1 MCTSQGVETMGKYSA
16 APGTSDAASASASGI
31 IELATNAETQTGTD
45 TARAVTPAGLRA
57 CTGTA
62 TRIGVLELAT
72 DAETQTGTDT
82 ARAITPANLQACTG
96 TASRKGVL
104 ELATDGETQTGTD
117 TARAITAANLK
128 AWHDQVVVVTSGT
141 TNLTTAQSG
150 ITVYLTGGAVNLPTD
165 VAPGH
170 QYTIINNTGSTLT
183 VGLNTNGS
191 VSGSGMPNNQILDN
205 LSKTFIAVIDS
216 APGTQWA
223 VIG

>member
-1 MCTSQGVETMGKYSA
+1 MGKYA
-16 APGTSDAASASASGI
+16 PAPGTSDASSATVSGI
-31 IELATNAETQTGTD
+31 IELATDAEVQTGTD

-72 DAETQTGTDT
+72 DAETI
-82 ARAITPANLQACTG
+82 A
-96 TASRKGVL
+96 
-104 ELATDGETQTGTD
+104 GTD

-128 AWHDQVVVVTSGT
+128 AWHDQIIVNTTGT
-141 TNLTTAQSG
+141 HTLTTAQSG
-150 ITVYLTGGAVNLPTD
+150 VTIYLTGGGVTLPAD

-170 QYTIINNTGSTLT
+170 QYTIINNIGSTLT
-183 VGLNTNGS
+183 VGLGANGS

-205 LSKTFIAVIDS
+205 LSKTFVAVIDS
-216 APGTQWA
+216 DPGTEWA

>member
-1 MCTSQGVETMGKYSA
+1 MGKYSA

-31 IELATNAETQTGTD
+31 IELAANAETQTGTD

-82 ARAITPANLQACTG
+82 ARAIT
-96 TASRKGVL
+96 
-104 ELATDGETQTGTD
+104 
-117 TARAITAANLK
+117 AANLK

-141 TNLTTAQSG
+141 TTLTTAQSG
-150 ITVYLTGGAVNLPTD
+150 ITVYLTGGGATLPTD

>member
-1 MCTSQGVETMGKYSA
+1 MGKYSGPS
-16 APGTSDAASASASGI
+16 APASATAAGS
-31 IELATNAETQTGTD
+31 IELATDAEVQTGTD

-72 DAETQTGTDT
+72 DAETIAGTDT
-82 ARAITPANLQACTG
+82 ARAITPANL
-96 TASRKGVL
+96 
-104 ELATDGETQTGTD
+104 
-117 TARAITAANLK
+117 K
-128 AWHDQVVVVTSGT
+128 AWHDQVVVITSGT
-141 TNLTTAQSG
+141 STLTTAQSG
-150 ITVYLTGGAVNLPTD
+150 TTVYLTGGGVNLPTD

-170 QYTIINNTGSTLT
+170 QFTIINNIGSTLT

-216 APGTQWA
+216 APGTEWA